1 MYLYMVMMFAASL
14 LYNIFD
20 VWNAKIVVKRGVSY
34 IPWRICH
41 RSKHFGL
48 APL

>member
-1 MYLYMVMMFAASL
+1 MYLYTVMMFAASL

-20 VWNAKIVVKRGVSY
+20 VWNAKIVVKSEVWY
-34 IPWRICH
+34 IAWRVCH